1 MATHEPSFY
10 QAVAAEAPT
19 GHRVGVPLAEVLA
32 GPLPAMRNRA
42 LLQLDL
48 GAVEPVLRGTT
59 AVFLEL
65 PPAVSVVDLRLDAS
79 GAYEFVRVG
88 EYVQR
93 GKVFRKRAGGLRRF
107 AAILAEETDEPIGDG
122 PEDFERS
129 TQLRLGGAV
138 RLEKSDE
145 LAARRTLSWFLGDEP
160 CWVQASRRAD
170 YAVAAAPWLY
180 CGTVES
186 DAYVG
191 AVHAFFHRE
200 KRLLRNVFECT

>member
-1 MATHEPSFY
+1 MTTREPTFY
-10 QAVAAEAPT
+10 QAVASDVPT
-19 GHRVGVPLAEVLA
+19 GHRVGVDLAEVLV

-42 LLQLDL
+42 LLQVDL
-48 GAVEPVLRGTT
+48 AVVEPALAGTA

-65 PPAVSVVDLRLDAS
+65 PPATSVVDLRLDAS
-79 GAYEFVRVG
+79 GKYEFVRVG

-107 AAILAEETDEPIGDG
+107 AAILAEETEEPLGDR
-122 PEDFERS
+122 PEEFARS
-129 TQLRLGGAV
+129 TRLRLGGAV
-138 RLEKSDE
+138 RLTKSDE
-145 LAARRTLSWFLGDEP
+145 LAARRTLSWFIGDEP
-160 CWVQASRRAD
+160 CWVQAGRRVD
-170 YAVAAAPWLY
+170 YAVTAAPWLY

-191 AVHAFFHRE
+191 VVHAFFHRE